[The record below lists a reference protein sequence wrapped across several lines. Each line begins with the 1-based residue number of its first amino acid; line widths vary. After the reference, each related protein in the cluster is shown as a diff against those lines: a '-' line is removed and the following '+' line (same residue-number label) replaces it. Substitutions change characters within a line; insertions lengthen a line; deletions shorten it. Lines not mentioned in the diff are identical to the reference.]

1 MKSKIAK
8 IISSKSILIF
18 AILLFA
24 LNFVSKLCKEVFS
37 MSASFYPSTVLKL
50 LAVLLLGIYFITFLR
65 KDKLAKYVYILVG
78 VFLIDVLIKVFNQ
91 EAFSVIIGKSYF
103 FSKLIFFFLLIIAI
117 RGFKKESL
125 EKTIN
130 VLFLIAKINL
140 IFIVIGFLFKID
152 IFKSYPYTIRFG
164 FNGIISEPGISSYFY
179 MLLAIAAYLKYI
191 YKKGSLINLLLIC
204 IGVFFLGTKS
214 GLLFLAILAFIHILI
229 LLKKNIYRF
238 SFVAAL
244 IISFVVLKDKIITL
258 AINSFS
264 FGPYIYEK
272 HGLMTFITSK
282 RDLLFKDAIAYI
294 QEHWNA
300 LNYVIGG
307 IDLKMHRVEFEFV
320 DIFLF
325 LGITGVLIYIIILK
339 KVFFQKKQDWL
350 YIVLFLTIILISSL
364 GGNLFF
370 SITNAFFFAVVF
382 LYLRGINTVEEEPV
396 KNIPK

>member
-24 LNFVSKLCKEVFS
+24 SNFVSKLCKEVFS
-37 MSASFYPSTVLKL
+37 MNASFYPSTILKI
-50 LAVLLLGIYFITFLR
+50 LAVFVLGIYFVMFLR
-65 KDKLAKYVYILVG
+65 KDTLAKYVYILVG
-78 VFLIDVLIKVFNQ
+78 VFLVDVLIKVFHQ
-91 EAFSVIIGKSYF
+91 EAFSVIMSKGYF
-103 FSKLIFFFLLIIAI
+103 FSKLIFFFLLAIAI
-117 RGFKKESL
+117 KDVKKEHL

-130 VLFLIAKINL
+130 ALFLIAKINL

-152 IFKSYPYTIRFG
+152 IFKSYPYTDRFG

-179 MLLAIAAYLKYI
+179 MLLAIIAYMKYI

-214 GLLFLAILAFIHILI
+214 GLLFLAILVFIHILI
-229 LLKKNIYRF
+229 LLKKNIYRL
-238 SFVAAL
+238 SFVAVLVTSFL
-244 IISFVVLKDKIITL
+244 ILKDTIITL

-272 HGLMTFITSK
+272 HGLLTFITSK
-282 RDLLFKDAIAYI
+282 RDLLFIDAMTYI
-294 QEHWNA
+294 KEEWNV

-325 LGITGVLIYIIILK
+325 LGITGLLVYIFILK

-350 YIVLFLTIILISSL
+350 YSVLFLTIILISSL

-370 SITNAFFFAVVF
+370 SITNAFCFAVVF
-382 LYLRGINTVEEEPV
+382 MYLRDINTAEE
-396 KNIPK
+396 KQL